1 MAKKAKKDKS
11 PLSEREL
18 SRDIQKVV
26 KDLADH
32 LNVNAQ
38 EAEEK
43 ILDAF
48 DSDEEFD
55 LSVAMAK
62 IHSELD
68 YVMCNVINEAIHRY
82 ADEENEDRSETFKQI
97 NSGHV
102 LHSFLT
108 SLYVQIFLRATDK
121 QMGID
126 LIENSITEDSL
137 NEAYKIAKA
146 LEENLIIEKDNSHE
160 GLKNLQDQEGQR
172 HLADEINRAFGDAE
186 PTIH

>member
-26 KDLADH
+26 KALADH
-32 LNVNAQ
+32 LNVNVQ
-38 EAEEK
+38 EAEAK

-48 DSDEEFD
+48 DDDEEFD

-102 LHSFLT
+102 LHSFIT
-108 SLYVQIFLRATDK
+108 SLCVQIFLRATDK

-126 LIENSITEDSL
+126 LIENSITKDSL

-172 HLADEINRAFGDAE
+172 HLADEINRAFDDAE

>member
-32 LNVNAQ
+32 LNVNVQ
-38 EAEEK
+38 EAEAK

-48 DSDEEFD
+48 EDDEEFD

-82 ADEENEDRSETFKQI
+82 ADEENEDRSETFKQV

-102 LHSFLT
+102 LHSFIT
-108 SLYVQIFLRATDK
+108 SLCVQIFLRATDK

-126 LIENSITEDSL
+126 LIENSITKDSL

-172 HLADEINRAFGDAE
+172 HLADEINRAFDDAE